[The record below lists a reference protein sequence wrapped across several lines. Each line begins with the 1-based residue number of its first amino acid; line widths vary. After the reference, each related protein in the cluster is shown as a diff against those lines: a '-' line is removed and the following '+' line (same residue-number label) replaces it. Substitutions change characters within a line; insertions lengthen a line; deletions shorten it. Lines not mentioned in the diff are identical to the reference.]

1 MKKYFFDIEKK
12 HILTVATMNLIE
24 LNETSSLII
33 RELLKN
39 KTKLDIAHLI
49 YNSLDKEY
57 QIPSIFNEIQ
67 NDINLLIKDLLTKEI
82 DITKPELFNVIEP
95 NNKFKNIPDLPIVHI
110 IKNCNS
116 SCKICDCWKDLN
128 NNYHPYETLKEIF
141 QELITKGMST
151 IMISGGEPLLHP
163 QLEEIIDFL
172 KDKKI
177 EIQLN
182 TNGLLLNKISW
193 LSEKNIEHI
202 IISIDGTDPE
212 SYKQIRGIDFFTKVF
227 SEIKEFK
234 KKSPQTKIGVRTI
247 FSKHFLKN
255 YKEFIYMCK
264 NSKIDSIDFSPL
276 DISSSSFSRINNSIK
291 NTDELKNL
299 LLPTLSELKDYI
311 SNFTN
316 KNSEIYREFIQEF
329 NNDYLGW
336 EPKKIIECLN
346 FYKNELNNVDDY
358 QLGED
363 ICLFPYT
370 SLLIDYDGSIKNCF
384 YSNPIGNIY
393 DQKNIEWDTSNAI
406 ETLRAN
412 KICSKCRGKIF
423 ST

>member
-12 HILTVATMNLIE
+12 HILTIATMNLIE

-33 RELLKN
+33 KELLKN
-39 KTKLDIAHLI
+39 KTEKEVTQLI

-57 QIPSIFNEIQ
+57 QISNIYNEIQ
-67 NDINLLIKDLLTKEI
+67 NDIDILIKDLLTKGI
-82 DITKPELFNVIEP
+82 DVSKPELFNIIESD
-95 NNKFKNIPDLPIVHI
+95 NKFKSVPDLPIVHI

-116 SCKICDCWKDLN
+116 LCTICDCWKDNN
-128 NNYHPYETLKEIF
+128 NNYHPYEILRDIF
-141 QELITKGMST
+141 QELIDKGMST

-172 KDKKI
+172 KNQKI

-182 TNGLLLNKISW
+182 TNGMLLNKISW
-193 LSEKNIEHI
+193 LTKKNIEHI
-202 IISIDGTDPE
+202 IISIDGTDSD
-212 SYKQIRGIDFFTKVF
+212 SYKKIRGVDFFTKIF

-234 KKSPQTKIGVRTI
+234 KISPQTKIGIRTI
-247 FSKHFLKN
+247 FSKYFLKN
-255 YKEFIYMCK
+255 YKEFISICK

-276 DISSSSFSRINNSIK
+276 DISSSSFSRTDNNSDNI
-291 NTDELKNL
+291 NELKS
-299 LLPTLSELKDYI
+299 LLPTLGELQDYI
-311 SNFTN
+311 SSFTN
-316 KNSEIYREFIQEF
+316 KDAEIYKYFIKEF
-329 NNDYLGW
+329 NNGYLGW

-346 FYKNELNNVDDY
+346 FYKNELSNPDDY

-393 DQKNIEWDTSNAI
+393 DKKNIDWDTSSAI
-406 ETLRAN
+406 EELKAN
-412 KICSKCRGKIF
+412 NICSKCRGKIF